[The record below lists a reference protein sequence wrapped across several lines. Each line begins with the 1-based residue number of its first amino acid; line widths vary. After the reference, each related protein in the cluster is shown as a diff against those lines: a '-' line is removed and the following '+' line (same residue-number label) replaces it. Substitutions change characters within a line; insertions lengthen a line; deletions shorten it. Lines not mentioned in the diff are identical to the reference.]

1 MARLTASI
9 PGTLHG
15 DAGMSAWFEDDTL
28 WESLEG
34 FLFSQ
39 FRSFE
44 SAVRQSRA
52 DSGARPS
59 PTKCSSTRSLL
70 RAWP

>member
-1 MARLTASI
+1 
-9 PGTLHG
+9 
-15 DAGMSAWFEDDTL
+15 MSAWFEDDTL

-44 SAVRQSRA
+44 SAVREAEQILA
-52 DSGARPS
+52 LVHPPAE
-59 PTKCSSTRSLL
+59 CSTRSLL